1 MALLGKIR
9 KNPWLLIL
17 GIGLPL
23 FAFLVGD
30 AFSQGN
36 VFGNPNELGSINGK
50 PINIQ
55 DYNLA
60 YNRLAKDPRLEGAS
74 QNLVSQ
80 QAWNQLLQERIIS
93 SETKELGLNFT
104 DNQYYQMAGR
114 FFSSVNPDLVNQ
126 NNQVNIGLAKQFLAQ
141 LQAAAQGGN
150 PQANYFF
157 EQWQNFNPQFNALR
171 SEFISLV
178 AGGILPTN
186 SEVKFNSDLKSVQ
199 SDINYVFVDY
209 TDYAKA
215 NGITVSDD
223 EVKSY
228 LKKYKK
234 QFKKEPSVNLS
245 YAYFPAQASDADRQK
260 FNSSINAFLSSQVIK
275 DEETGITDSIPS
287 FTASINDSAYVSRYS
302 EAPFDPNYYTKTQ
315 LENIP
320 NEAIKSALLSNL
332 EKGKVVGPIQVEN
345 LSQLIKI
352 SDVKPVTDSVKSS
365 HILIGFQGSQGGNS
379 SLTNEQAKA
388 KADSLLS
395 VVKEN
400 PAKFNELAS
409 SASDDQVAA
418 KDNGSVGWVSRFQQN
433 FSPAYL
439 NYITNNP
446 KGSIDLVPS
455 EFGYHIIRIDDVKQ
469 KTGYQLARI
478 QKQLMPSEETQQNI
492 FNQSSKVAVESQGKS
507 ANDFVNSA
515 RSAGAEVSTEYGL
528 SRFQPQLPGIE
539 NTKKESDILSW
550 AFNKDTKPG
559 SIQRFETNDGGQIVA
574 YLNDKFSGDEYN
586 ITAYKEIV
594 EPFILHEKVTKSIQ
608 EKVGSPKDLNSI
620 AKTLNTK
627 VETANGLTYFNGNLP
642 GIGVEQNVAAAAF
655 GLPKGKVSSAI
666 KGNNGVFFIQPSNKT
681 APPEKIMNEEMER
694 NSIQAQNSTL
704 VQQQLIPSFID
715 ASDLK
720 DKRAEKLAN

>member
-245 YAYFPAQASDADRQK
+245 YAYFPAQASDANRQK

-275 DEETGITDSIPS
+275 DEETGITDSIHHLQLLS
-287 FTASINDSAYVSRYS
+287 T
-302 EAPFDPNYYTKTQ
+302 TQ
-315 LENIP
+315 LMFHVILKLHLTLTTTP
-320 NEAIKSALLSNL
+320 KLS
-332 EKGKVVGPIQVEN
+332 
-345 LSQLIKI
+345 
-352 SDVKPVTDSVKSS
+352 
-365 HILIGFQGSQGGNS
+365 
-379 SLTNEQAKA
+379 
-388 KADSLLS
+388 
-395 VVKEN
+395 
-400 PAKFNELAS
+400 
-409 SASDDQVAA
+409 
-418 KDNGSVGWVSRFQQN
+418 
-433 FSPAYL
+433 
-439 NYITNNP
+439 
-446 KGSIDLVPS
+446 
-455 EFGYHIIRIDDVKQ
+455 
-469 KTGYQLARI
+469 
-478 QKQLMPSEETQQNI
+478 
-492 FNQSSKVAVESQGKS
+492 
-507 ANDFVNSA
+507 
-515 RSAGAEVSTEYGL
+515 
-528 SRFQPQLPGIE
+528 
-539 NTKKESDILSW
+539 
-550 AFNKDTKPG
+550 
-559 SIQRFETNDGGQIVA
+559 
-574 YLNDKFSGDEYN
+574 
-586 ITAYKEIV
+586 
-594 EPFILHEKVTKSIQ
+594 
-608 EKVGSPKDLNSI
+608 
-620 AKTLNTK
+620 
-627 VETANGLTYFNGNLP
+627 
-642 GIGVEQNVAAAAF
+642 
-655 GLPKGKVSSAI
+655 
-666 KGNNGVFFIQPSNKT
+666 
-681 APPEKIMNEEMER
+681 
-694 NSIQAQNSTL
+694 
-704 VQQQLIPSFID
+704 
-715 ASDLK
+715 
-720 DKRAEKLAN
+720 